1 MIVGSGNVVHNLRRI
16 QWDNPDGGED
26 WARRFD
32 DSVADLMAARPG
44 DLLEAAEHPDFARA
58 VPTPDHFIPL
68 LYTAGLAAAAGGGAQ
83 ALVRGYA
90 MGSLSMSRSAERR
103 VGKEGGRPCR
113 SRWSPATKK

>member
-44 DLLEAAEHPDFARA
+44 DLLEAAEHTDFARA
-58 VPTPDHFIPL
+58 VPTPDPLIPL
-68 LYTAGLAAAAGGGAQ
+68 LYTPGLASPAGGGAT
-83 ALVRGYA
+83 ALG
-90 MGSLSMSRSAERR
+90 SRSE
-103 VGKEGGRPCR
+103 VGKASVRECV
-113 SRWSPATKK
+113 